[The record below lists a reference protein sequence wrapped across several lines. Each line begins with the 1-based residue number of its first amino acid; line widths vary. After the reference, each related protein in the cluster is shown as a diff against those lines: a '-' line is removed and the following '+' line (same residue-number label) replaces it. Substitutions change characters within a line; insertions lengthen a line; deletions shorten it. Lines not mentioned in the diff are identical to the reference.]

1 MEQTDEYLLQEIAK
15 GDSAAFSEFYD
26 RYSRLI
32 YGALLSMLKNKEE
45 SKDILQD
52 VFMKVWRRGNTFKP
66 ELGSPRNWLIRIAHN
81 MAINHIR
88 SARLRREKASITIS
102 DNDTAL
108 LLREFELIEDTLL
121 DNAILRDRKEMLT
134 LAFETLPKDRVN
146 LLDMAFFKGYSHLE
160 ISRQLEMPL
169 GTVKTKIRRSL
180 LALRK
185 SLLFA
190 ENDFT

>member
-146 LLDMAFFKGYSHLE
+146 LLDLAFFKGYSHLE